1 MDLAKHELI
10 NNVKAVDLGVFKELV
25 ESNAEVRKIVF
36 NKVLGKQN
44 YCRLGVKGLGCQKRC
59 QRDGDQDANYPRT
72 LGGKCE
78 EEMSMSFARALY

>member
-44 YCRLGVKGLGCQKRC
+44 YCRLGVKGLGCQERC

-72 LGGKCE
+72 LEGRCE